1 MKRTLMVAALLCTA
15 TGLALS
21 QPPAQPAKPADSS
34 NAMPA
39 PSMPPSAEKAA
50 ADPRKH
56 KRKHHARK
64 HHRSAPKPA
73 VPTQ

>member
-21 QPPAQPAKPADSS
+21 QPPATPAKPADSS
-34 NAMPA
+34 SAMPA
-39 PSMPPSAEKAA
+39 PSMPPSGEKAA
-50 ADPRKH
+50 ASPHKH

-64 HHRSAPKPA
+64 HRNSATKPPA
-73 VPTQ
+73 PTQ

>member
-1 MKRTLMVAALLCTA
+1 MKRTLIVAALLCTV

-21 QPPAQPAKPADSS
+21 QPPATPAKPADSS

-39 PSMPPSAEKAA
+39 PAMPPSSEKASA
-50 ADPRKH
+50 TPRKH

-64 HHRSAPKPA
+64 HHNAAPKPA